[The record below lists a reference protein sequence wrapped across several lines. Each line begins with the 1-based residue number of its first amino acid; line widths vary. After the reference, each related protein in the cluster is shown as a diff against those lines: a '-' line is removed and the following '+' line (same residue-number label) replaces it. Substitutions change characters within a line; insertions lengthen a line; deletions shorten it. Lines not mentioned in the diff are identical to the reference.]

1 MTDDTILIVED
12 EFFVALTL
20 EDVLQSAGFQV
31 RVANSGDE
39 AVDML
44 TTMPLPPLALVTDIR
59 LPGVLGWD
67 VARTA
72 REKRGDVPVIYISG
86 DSGKDWAANGVQD
99 SMFLQKPFRSDEL
112 VDMLRMLVKA
122 PQA

>member
-1 MTDDTILIVED
+1 VTDDTILIVED